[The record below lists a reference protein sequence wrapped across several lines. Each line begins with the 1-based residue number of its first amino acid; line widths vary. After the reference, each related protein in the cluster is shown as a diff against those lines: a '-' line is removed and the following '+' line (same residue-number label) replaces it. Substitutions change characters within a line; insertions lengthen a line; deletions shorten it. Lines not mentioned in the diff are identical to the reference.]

1 MNFKNGKNSF
11 QTLILGA
18 GPAGTGPLVNA
29 MQKGKLGELLDSGVC
44 IVDRMAYM
52 GRGAIGQYVINS
64 DTYCNTFL
72 ECLENEHDPIVQ
84 RVAASAAK
92 QAMDSYRG
100 GCVPLK
106 IVGDFMAELGA
117 SLRIAVD
124 AHPVSQFIPGVAAQ
138 NIQLLPDGRF
148 VTRFIDD
155 EGESFEIISTILVM
169 AMGASQSAE
178 RTLQAD
184 IIPGLNLA
192 ERYAHKT
199 LLTGFVLGQDGA
211 AEIERRLEKG
221 RKVVIIGA
229 SHSTTS
235 SAWVLLNKTKLEFG
249 EGDITI
255 LHRNPFRIF
264 YPSRE
269 AALEDGY
276 TDFTDDDFCPITQ
289 RLYRLAGLRFDS
301 RELMKRIMGI
311 GAAPPEPRVRL
322 IALDST
328 SENNSVD
335 IKVLLDEADLII
347 PAFGYRSNTVPI
359 RAANGET
366 IDFMVQGEGAPPLV
380 DEQCRVLDAAGVPI
394 RNLYGIGLA
403 SGFKLTGKLG
413 GEPSFRG
420 QTNGLWLYQN
430 GVGELILD
438 PMLVGGAG

>member
-1 MNFKNGKNSF
+1 MNFKKGTNTF

-29 MQKGKLGELLDSGVC
+29 MQNGKLRDLLDTGVC
-44 IVDRMAYM
+44 IVDRSDSM
-52 GRGAIGQYVINS
+52 GRGLIGQYIINS

-72 ECLENEHDPIVQ
+72 ECLENERDPVVQ

-117 SLRIAVD
+117 SLRVVVD
-124 AHPVSQFIPGVAAQ
+124 EHPISQFIPCVEAQ
-138 NIQLLPDGRF
+138 NIRVLPDGCFLTSFMSR
-148 VTRFIDD
+148 D
-155 EGESFEIISTILVM
+155 GESFDIISTLLVL

-178 RTLQAD
+178 RTLQSN

-192 ERYAHKT
+192 GKYAHKT
-199 LLTGFVLGQDGA
+199 LLTSVVLGQYGPP
-211 AEIERRLEKG
+211 EIERRLQNG

-235 SAWVLLNKTKLEFG
+235 SAWTLLNKVNVEFG

-255 LHRNPFRIF
+255 LHRQPFRIF
-264 YPSRE
+264 YVSRE

-276 TDFTDDDFCPITQ
+276 TDFTDDDFCPITN

-301 RELMKRIMGI
+301 RELMKRIMGV
-311 GAAPPEPRVRL
+311 GGAPPEPRVRL
-322 IALDST
+322 IPLDST
-328 SENNSVD
+328 GEKNSVD
-335 IKVLLDEADLII
+335 IDALLDEADLII
-347 PAFGYRSNTVPI
+347 PAFGYRSNLVPI
-359 RAANGET
+359 QGADGEM
-366 IDFMVQGEGAPPLV
+366 IELMVQGEGAPPLV
-380 DEQCRVLDAAGVPI
+380 DEQCHVLDAAGIPI

-438 PMLVGGAG
+438 PMLAGESI

>member
-1 MNFKNGKNSF
+1 MNFKKGMNTF

-29 MQKGKLGELLDSGVC
+29 MQKGKLAELLDTGIC
-44 IVDRMAYM
+44 IVDRGEYM
-52 GRGAIGQYVINS
+52 GRGSIGQYIINS

-92 QAMDSYRG
+92 QAMDAYRG
-100 GCVPLK
+100 GCVPLG
-106 IVGDFMAELGA
+106 IVSDFMAELGA
-117 SLRIAVD
+117 SLRIAID
-124 AHPVSQFIPGVAAQ
+124 EHPTSQFIPCVEAQ
-138 NIQLLPDGRF
+138 HIRILPDDRF
-148 VTRFIDD
+148 AASLKSRD
-155 EGESFEIISTILVM
+155 GESFEIIANNLVL

-178 RTLQAD
+178 RTLNSE

-192 ERYAHKT
+192 GRYAHKT
-199 LLTGFVLGQDGA
+199 LLTNFVLGQNGPP
-211 AEIERRLEKG
+211 EIEQRLRNG

-235 SAWVLLNKTKLEFG
+235 SVWVLLNKVNVEFG

-255 LHRNPFRIF
+255 LHREPFRIF

-276 TDFTDDDFCPITQ
+276 TDFTDDDFCPITH

-301 RELMKRIMGI
+301 RDLMKRIMGI
-311 GAAPPEPRVRL
+311 GGTPPEPRVRL
-322 IALDST
+322 IPLDRT
-328 SENNSVD
+328 GKNNPVD
-335 IKVLLDEADLII
+335 IAALLDEADLII

-359 RAANGET
+359 HDANGEM
-366 IDFMVQGEGAPPLV
+366 IDLMVQGEGAPPLV
-380 DEQCRVLDAAGVPI
+380 DDQCRVLDAAGIPI

-430 GVGELILD
+430 GVGELILE
-438 PMLVGGAG
+438 PMLEG